1 MFAIKLLQ
9 ERVILKELKIE
20 IFILIFLSYF
30 ILNIFSYFPLI
41 FIIIF

>member
-30 ILNIFSYFPLI
+30 ILNIFLLFLLL
-41 FIIIF
+41 FFKT